1 VLPSWI
7 FGSVL
12 LIYLMGILAFM
23 REPVG
28 AAQARLIGF
37 FCALLSGFFTYF
49 FISTGSIDFKTP
61 KLQASGAVAVF
72 LVVLGL
78 SWRKEI
84 SAPDDAAA
92 SPKESST
99 SDAVRP
105 SSKEESLPSATQA
118 GILKMV
124 RVIFGDTGQKAN
136 LKRLRKLALIC
147 LCFTAVAVGALYAV
161 GSRSGISIETVP
173 PYDAI
178 GGDTTSAQIAGSS
191 TALSCENYYVVIYAL
206 TDKWHVQPTA
216 GAEVDLGRDF
226 QWHYCRWFTSTHTGT
241 HYAALLVVRGSA
253 FHPDEI
259 VTELPLHG
267 RGVVAS
273 TVVQGTKTEK

>member
-1 VLPSWI
+1 MLPAWI

-12 LIYLMGILAFM
+12 LVYLMGVLAFM
-23 REPVG
+23 RDPVG
-28 AAQARLIGF
+28 TVQARLIGF

-84 SAPDDAAA
+84 SAPDDAPA

-105 SSKEESLPSATQA
+105 ASKEESQPRATQA

-124 RVIFGDTGQKAN
+124 RVIFGGTGPKAN

-147 LCFTAVAVGALYAV
+147 LCFTAAAVGVLYAV
-161 GSRSGISIETVP
+161 GLRSGISIETVP
-173 PYDAI
+173 PNDAI
-178 GGDTTSAQIAGSS
+178 GGDASFAHIAGSS

-206 TDKWHVQPTA
+206 TDKWHIQPTA
-216 GAEVDLGRDF
+216 R
-226 QWHYCRWFTSTHTGT
+226 S
-241 HYAALLVVRGSA
+241 RG
-253 FHPDEI
+253 
-259 VTELPLHG
+259 
-267 RGVVAS
+267 
-273 TVVQGTKTEK
+273 